1 MRSQV
6 HELIAGPVKQNELGT
21 IVCRHCSNIIGT
33 LPTNGVKIK
42 YMVCEQEA
50 CRKQEG
56 SVSA

>member
-6 HELIAGPVKQNELGT
+6 HELIHVSVQPNDLGT
-21 IVCRHCSNIIGT
+21 IICRHCNSIIGT

-42 YMVCEQEA
+42 YMVCDRES

-56 SVSA
+56 SASV